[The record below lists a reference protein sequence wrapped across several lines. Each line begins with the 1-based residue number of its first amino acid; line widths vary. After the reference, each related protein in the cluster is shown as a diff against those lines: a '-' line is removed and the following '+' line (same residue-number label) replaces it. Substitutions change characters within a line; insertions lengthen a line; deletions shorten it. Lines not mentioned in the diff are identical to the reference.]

1 MTRLIELERAR
12 ARRPTRDEVARA
24 FAWCIAGPALA
35 AWPFLSVFPLFEM
48 LSGGAGIGLVVTRSL
63 LLASGF
69 WAVSLLFAA
78 YLLAHAGGAAAALS
92 ARRRDGGLSLGL
104 YAAAWTTLYLVVFL
118 LV

>member
-1 MTRLIELERAR
+1 MTRMIEHERAGV
-12 ARRPTRDEVARA
+12 RRPKRDEVARA

-35 AWPFLSVFPLFEM
+35 AWPFLSVFPLFEI
-48 LSGGAGIGLVVTRSL
+48 LSGEASIGLIVTRAL

-69 WAVSLLFAA
+69 WAAAALFAA
-78 YLLAHAGGAAAALS
+78 YLFAHAGGAAAALS

-104 YAAAWTTLYLVVFL
+104 YAAAWTALYLLVFL